1 MPRGFQIGRLFGT
14 DIFMSPT
21 FLLLLA
27 FYFLTSSREHLSTVA
42 VFAVALILSLLVH
55 EFGHVTAVR
64 TLLRTDCWI
73 LLWAMGGLC
82 IWTPTGDD
90 SPRKRILIALAGPAF
105 QVPLALVFVFLW
117 LFVTVPDKTLASRFI
132 FFMFWINVVWLG
144 VNLLPMLPLDGGHA
158 LQAALEYAVHPA
170 RAETIAARVSAVT
183 AVAAGAAAYHFG
195 LFLAT
200 MLCVLFLIQNLALAR
215 KQP

>member
-14 DIFMSPT
+14 DIFMSPN

-27 FYFLTSSREHLSTVA
+27 FYFLMSGMAHAASVA
-42 VFAVALILSLLVH
+42 VFCVALILSLLVH

-82 IWTPTGDD
+82 VWQPTGDR

-105 QVPLALVFVFLW
+105 QVPLAIVSVVLW
-117 LFVTVPDKTLASRFI
+117 LNIPADATLASRFI

-158 LQAALEYAVHPA
+158 LQAALEYVVHPI
-170 RAETIAARVSAVT
+170 RAETITARVSVVT
-183 AVAAGAAAYHFG
+183 AAAAGAVAFHFG
-195 LFLAT
+195 LVIAT
-200 MLCVLFLIQNLALAR
+200 ILCVLFIVQNLALAR
-215 KQP
+215 KRP